1 MAWFKKEKEPLTAET
16 RRDMPE
22 GVWVK
27 CEGCSEIVYQKELE
41 KNFMVCPSCRYH
53 FRVSAEKYVE
63 LLVDLNTWKE
73 MDTGLQSQDPLKF
86 SDSKS
91 YPDRLEAAYKK
102 AGRRDAVLCGMAMLD
117 SKPVSLAVMDFSFIG
132 GSMGSVVGEKIARAI
147 ERAIDTPCP
156 LIIVSCSGGAR
167 MQEGIFSLMQLAKT
181 STLIAQLQEEG
192 EPYIS
197 VLTHPTT
204 AGVMASYASL
214 GDVIIAEPKALL
226 GFAGPRVIRATIGQ
240 ELPEGFQSSEF
251 FLEHG
256 FLDRIVDRSEM
267 RRTVSLLLEYLEPPR
282 RRSSSETA
290 EKSAA
295 KEAVSSDSRNL
306 EAGS

>member
-16 RRDMPE
+16 RRDIPE

-27 CEGCSEIVYQKELE
+27 CDGCMEIVYQKELE
-41 KNFMVCPSCRYH
+41 KNFMVCPSCRHH
-53 FRVSAEKYVE
+53 FRVSAERYVE
-63 LLVDLNTWKE
+63 LLVDLHSWKE
-73 MDTGLQSQDPLKF
+73 MDTGLESKDPLKF
-86 SDSKS
+86 KDSKP
-91 YPDRLEAAYKK
+91 YPERLELAYKK
-102 AGRRDAVLCGMAMLD
+102 TGRRDAVLCGMAKLD
-117 SKPVSLAVMDFSFIG
+117 RQPVSLAVMDFSFIG

-147 ERAIDTPCP
+147 ERAIDEPCP

-181 STLIAQLQEEG
+181 STLIAQLQAEG
-192 EPYIS
+192 EPFIS

-240 ELPEGFQSSEF
+240 DLPEGFQSSEF

-282 RRSSSETA
+282 RRTSPEGSGRSE
-290 EKSAA
+290 S
-295 KEAVSSDSRNL
+295 KEAVPSESRN
-306 EAGS
+306 S